1 MPGIIKNGI
10 YAYNTPSAPVAL
22 SAASIAQTSFVAQ
35 WESSKFAISYRID
48 VATDINFTSLI
59 VNNATTRLLSF
70 NVGSLTAN
78 TTYYYRVRAVNNV
91 GTSTNS
97 NVISVTTSVHNYS
110 QSHLV

>member
-1 MPGIIKNGI
+1 MPALNKNGI
-10 YAYNTPSAPVAL
+10 YAYDIPSVPVAL
-22 SAASIAQTSFVAQ
+22 SAVSIVQTSFIAQ

-59 VNNATTRLLSF
+59 VNNVTTRLLSF

-91 GTSTNS
+91 GTSANS
-97 NVISVTTSVHNYS
+97 NTITTTT
-110 QSHLV
+110 LA